1 MDLRALV
8 LTKDLGVAELLRTQV
23 ENLGGACTIRDTY
36 DELSRSFEWADAVV
50 IDLAG
55 DGLDD
60 LNRLRVECPR
70 LRVLAVATNPDDEA
84 AARSAGADEVM
95 VEPFTVADVVEA
107 IRRLGPTMG
116 AAQVIDLRTG
126 TVSDAPVAV
135 DGPWFATS

>member
-23 ENLGGACTIRDTY
+23 ENLGGACTVRDTY
-36 DELSRSFEWADAVV
+36 DELSRSFDWADAVV
-50 IDLAG
+50 VDLAG

-70 LRVLAVATNPDDEA
+70 LRVLAVATNADDEA

-107 IRRLGPTMG
+107 IRRLGPTG

-126 TVSDAPVAV
+126 AVTEAPVAV
-135 DGPWFATS
+135 EGPWFATS